1 MLDDKQQLNNSTVT
15 NDSNFEDE
23 FLSEVDNNKEID
35 TEINLEENKITKIKN
50 ENEIENNNENN
61 SENIREEKN
70 EHKKFVKEPNPFVE
84 PTENINFSSGLKITS
99 DDKEEELAKKIKE
112 IDLTRKENEIKSQAV
127 AQGYEYIDLKGLPIV
142 PEALSI
148 ISEEHAKQYGVI
160 CFMYQKDRQMRLA
173 ILKDDEKTQTFI
185 SGLKAEYNIEVK
197 VFLTSKNSFDN
208 AFKLYAALPKIIEHP
223 DDVKILE
230 SDLEKSVGE
239 LNDLSELKDKIDQI
253 SMTEVF
259 SLILAAAIKIEA
271 SDIHIEA
278 EEEGI
283 ELRFRIDGVLHKVAK
298 LNKES
303 WEHLISRIKL
313 NSKLKINVKDK
324 PQDGRFSVR
333 INGQPLDFR
342 VSTLPTAFG
351 ESVVMRI
358 LYHDKVKNMSLD
370 KLGIEGYNKEIIDA
384 EIKKPNGM
392 VVITGPTGSGKTTTL
407 YAILNK
413 LNTTDNKIITIEDPI
428 EYKIAGI
435 NQSEI
440 NKDKGYTFAKAL
452 RSVVRQDPDI
462 ILVGEIRDQETAEI
476 SLNAALTGHLVF
488 STLHTND
495 AAGAIPRFLSL
506 GGKPYLLA
514 PAINVSVAQRLV
526 RKVCQHC
533 KQEETLNEETKE
545 MVRKEIESLPES
557 YKNKIDI
564 DINNLKFYKGK
575 GCKQCA
581 GLGYKG
587 QLGIFEALVIT
598 DEIRDSILANNVSEH
613 QLNELAR
620 KNGMI
625 TMRQD
630 GILKATQGIT
640 SLAEVF
646 RVT

>member
-1 MLDDKQQLNNSTVT
+1 MLNDKQQQLNNSTVIN
-15 NDSNFEDE
+15 NDDLSDE
-23 FLSEVDNNKEID
+23 FLSEVDDTKENNLEVDLEKDDIVESENKEMIKED
-35 TEINLEENKITKIKN
+35 NKKEII
-50 ENEIENNNENN
+50 
-61 SENIREEKN
+61 EEKK
-70 EHKKFVKEPNPFVE
+70 EHKTFVKEPNPFIK
-84 PTENINFSSGLKITS
+84 PTEDVNFSSGLKITS
-99 DDKEEELAKKIKE
+99 EDKEEELEKKMKE
-112 IDLTRKENEIKSQAV
+112 ITLARKEDEAKSQAV

-148 ISEEHAKQYGVI
+148 ISEEHAKQYGII
-160 CFMYQKDRQMRLA
+160 CFMYQKDRQMRVA
-173 ILKDDEKTQTFI
+173 ILKDNEKTRTFI
-185 SGLKAEYNIEVK
+185 SGLKAEYNVEVK

-239 LNDLSELKDKIDQI
+239 LNDLSELKDKINHI

-324 PQDGRFSVR
+324 PQDGRFSVK
-333 INGQPLDFR
+333 INDQPLDFR

-384 EIKKPNGM
+384 EIEKPNGM

-413 LNTTDNKIITIEDPI
+413 LNTADNKIITIEDPI

-545 MVRKEIESLPES
+545 IIRKEIESLPES
-557 YKNKIDI
+557 YKNKVDLN
-564 DINNLKFYKGK
+564 INNLKFYKGK
-575 GCKQCA
+575 GCKKCA

-587 QLGIFEALVIT
+587 QLGIFEVLVIT

-613 QLNELAR
+613 QLNELAH

-630 GILKATQGIT
+630 GILKAAQGIT